1 VIVRH
6 GYNERIVS
14 KDLANLIY
22 DQLRHFI
29 TSGTSES
36 VTFYPPGNGANGNI
50 DPSREIEVLE
60 RAFGTQVLY
69 AVGKEQLKII
79 LPKGLSIKGFLR
91 SVFLNA
97 FIWMRDMTRSKI
109 QEMDLPYD
117 RLIEVAFVKEM

>member
-1 VIVRH
+1 MIVRH

-29 TSGTSES
+29 TSGTDES
-36 VTFYPPGNGANGNI
+36 ITFAPPENGANGNT
-50 DPSREIEVLE
+50 DPSREVEVLE
-60 RAFGTQVLY
+60 RAFGAQVLY
-69 AVGKEQLKII
+69 VVGKEQLKIM
-79 LPKGLSIKGFLR
+79 LPKGLSITGFLR
-91 SVFLNA
+91 SIFLNA
-97 FIWMRDMTRSKI
+97 FIWMRDLTRSKI

>member
-1 VIVRH
+1 MIVRH

-29 TSGTSES
+29 TSGTDES
-36 VTFYPPGNGANGNI
+36 VTFCPPGNSANGKT
-50 DPSREIEVLE
+50 DPPREVEVLE

-69 AVGKEQLKII
+69 VVGKEQLKIM
-79 LPKGLSIKGFLR
+79 LPKGLSITGFFR

-97 FIWMRDMTRSKI
+97 FIWMRDLTRSKI